1 MSPDHIFAL
10 QPILSLPI
18 NTPHPCTPGSYLKV
32 SSMLG
37 AQLGEELRGVWDV
50 ALENSLQPGQE
61 REEGVKGK
69 AREEGGRVRT
79 RKGWHDVLPPA
90 PQPRE

>member
-1 MSPDHIFAL
+1 MPLSPDHISAL
-10 QPILSLPI
+10 QPTLSLPI

-61 REEGVKGK
+61 REGGVKGK
-69 AREEGGRVRT
+69 AREEGG
-79 RKGWHDVLPPA
+79 KGENKEGVV
-90 PQPRE
+90 